1 MYFLL
6 RRANAKATNAPMS
19 AAPRTPPTVP
29 PTVAE
34 WSTGQ
39 SAELK
44 AEIEFD
50 EQVVFAVEEFVAVG
64 ASVVTLY
71 VVLTADVDPGSRSVP
86 ICEVDIIDELS
97 LQQFVVSD
105 AARQQNLPGS
115 HCKTDHEY

>member
-1 MYFLL
+1 
-6 RRANAKATNAPMS
+6 MS
-19 AAPRTPPTVP
+19 AAPRTPPTAP

-34 WSTGQ
+34 WSAGQ

-44 AEIEFD
+44 AEAEFD
-50 EQVVFAVEEFVAVG
+50 EQVVFAAEEFTTAG
-64 ASVVTLY
+64 APVVELY
-71 VVLTADVDPGSRSVP
+71 VVLMGDVDPGSRSVP

-105 AARQQNLPGS
+105 AARQQNLPGW